1 MDIKTI
7 LDAGSFGLLVFI
19 VFMVGQKIDR
29 MIDKT
34 EKLMSQLIEII
45 GRDVQ
50 ERAAERAAE
59 RESMHEQ

>member
-29 MIDKT
+29 MIDTT

-45 GRDVQ
+45 GRDAMR
-50 ERAAERAAE
+50 RADDDYEDKTPLP
-59 RESMHEQ
+59 H

>member
-1 MDIKTI
+1 MDLKTI

-50 ERAAERAAE
+50 ERAAER
-59 RESMHEQ
+59 ESMHEQ

>member
-1 MDIKTI
+1 MDLKTI

-45 GRDVQ
+45 GRDAVRQ
-50 ERAAERAAE
+50 VV
-59 RESMHEQ
+59 REEDDRVGNGD